1 MTGFDG
7 ASLEA
12 QELEAEGPEVQELEV
27 QGPEVGFS

>member
-12 QELEAEGPEVQELEV
+12 QELESEGPEVQ
-27 QGPEVGFS
+27 GPEAGFS